1 MDELRLQKIKEVE
14 ELREKGI
21 NPYPY
26 HFDVSQKLAEI
37 REKFDHLQN
46 GEKDE
51 NFKISTAGRVMA
63 IRHHGRSA
71 FFVIQDST
79 GRLQCYINVQ
89 VGKDEFNTFKEY
101 VKVGDFIG
109 VKGFPFKSHT
119 GELSIFAQSYQ
130 ILSKAIR
137 ILPEKWHGLT
147 DKEKIYRQRYVDT
160 IVNREAFERFK
171 KRYSI
176 IRMIR
181 DFMNEEGFLEV
192 ETPILQF
199 VTGGATARPF
209 VTHLNVYDI
218 PMYLKIAHELYL
230 KRYIVG
236 GYDSVYEINKCF
248 RNEGVSYKHNPEFTM
263 MECYKAYADYN
274 DMMDLTERL
283 VTHVI
288 EKTNGKL
295 KIEYQGKE
303 IDFTRPWK
311 RIKMR
316 DYIMEHLNVDILE
329 DSDEKMLET
338 LRAHNVEPSMKERGH
353 YIEKLWD
360 LVEDTI
366 VNPTFLLDH
375 PVDISPL
382 AKRHRE
388 DPRLTERFE
397 VIVNG
402 NELANAFSELNDPLD
417 QRKRFEAQAALREAG
432 DEEAQMMDFD
442 FLRALEY
449 GMPPTGGLGI
459 GIDRLVMFATNAAT
473 IKDVIAFPIV
483 RPEEF
488 TTEGLEVEEEKEE
501 KEEK

>member
-1 MDELRLQKIKEVE
+1 MDELRMQKIKEVE

-26 HFDVSQKLAEI
+26 RFEISHKLIEI
-37 REKFDHLQN
+37 RERFEHLEK

-51 NFKISTAGRVMA
+51 NFDVSIAGRVMA
-63 IRHHGRSA
+63 VRHHGRSA
-71 FFVIQDST
+71 FFVLQDST
-79 GRLQCYINVQ
+79 DRLQCYINVQ
-89 VGKDEFNTFKEY
+89 VGEEEFKTFKEY
-101 VKVGDFIG
+101 VKVGDFVG

-119 GELSIFAQSYQ
+119 GELSVFTKTFE

-160 IVNREAFERFK
+160 IVNRDSFERLK
-171 KRYSI
+171 KRYEI
-176 IRMIR
+176 IRLVR

-209 VTHLNVYDI
+209 VTHLNVFDM

-236 GYDSVYEINKCF
+236 GYDAVYEVNKCF

-274 DMMDLTERL
+274 DMMELTERL
-283 VTHVI
+283 ITHVI
-288 EKTNGKL
+288 EKINGSL
-295 KIEYQGKE
+295 KVVYQGKE
-303 IDFTRPWK
+303 IDFSRPWK

-316 DYIMEHLNVDILE
+316 DYIKEKLGVDIVE
-329 DSDEKMLET
+329 DPDEKLLEV
-338 LRAHNVEPSMKERGH
+338 LKSHNAEPPIKERGH

-360 LVEDTI
+360 LVEDTV
-366 VNPTFLLDH
+366 VNPTFLIDH

-397 VIVNG
+397 VIVAG
-402 NELANAFSELNDPLD
+402 NELANAFSELNDPID
-417 QRKRFEAQAALREAG
+417 QRKRFEAQAAMRERG

-459 GIDRLVMFATNAAT
+459 GIDRLVMFATDAPS

-488 TTEGLEVEEEKEE
+488 NAEGLEVEEDGEE
-501 KEEK
+501 

>member
-1 MDELRLQKIKEVE
+1 MDNLRLQKIKEIE

-26 HFDVSQKLAEI
+26 RFDVEQKLLEI
-37 REKFDHLQN
+37 REKFDSLEN
-46 GEKDE
+46 GAKVEDAKL
-51 NFKISTAGRVMA
+51 STAGRVMA
-63 IRHHGRSA
+63 IRYHGKSI

-79 GRLQCYINVQ
+79 DKLQCYLNVSI
-89 VGKDEFNTFKEY
+89 GEKFEIFKEY
-101 VKVGDFIG
+101 VKVGDFVG

-119 GELSIFAQSYQ
+119 GELSIFAESYE

-160 IVNREAFERFK
+160 IVNRDAFERFK
-171 KRYSI
+171 TRYHI

-181 DFMNEEGFLEV
+181 EFMNSEGFLEV
-192 ETPILQF
+192 ETPILQS
-199 VTGGATARPF
+199 VTGGATAKPF
-209 VTHLNVYDI
+209 ITHLNVFDI
-218 PMYLKIAHELYL
+218 DMYMKIAHELYL
-230 KRYIVG
+230 KRYVVG
-236 GYDSVYEINKCF
+236 GYEAVYEINKCF

-283 VTHVI
+283 ITHVI
-288 EKTNGKL
+288 EQVNGTL
-295 KIEYQGKE
+295 KITYQGRE
-303 IDFTRPWK
+303 VDFSRPWK
-311 RIKMR
+311 RVKMR
-316 DYIMEHLNVDILE
+316 DYIKNHLGVDILE
-329 DSDEKMLET
+329 DSDDKMVET
-338 LRAHNVEPSMKERGH
+338 LKTHDALPPVMERGH

-360 LVEDTI
+360 LVEDTV
-366 VNPTFLLDH
+366 VNPTFLVDH

-388 DPRLTERFE
+388 DSRLTERFE
-397 VIVNG
+397 VIILG
-402 NELANAFSELNDPLD
+402 NELANAFSELNDPID
-417 QRKRFEAQAALREAG
+417 QRKRFEVQSALRQAG
-432 DEEAQMMDFD
+432 DEEAQMMDYD

-459 GIDRLVMFATNAAT
+459 GIDRLVMFATDASN
-473 IKDVIAFPIV
+473 IKEVIAFPLV

-488 TTEGLEVEEEKEE
+488 SVEGLEMEEEEK
-501 KEEK
+501 

>member
-1 MDELRLQKIKEVE
+1 MDNLRLQKIREVE

-26 HFDVSQKLAEI
+26 RFNVENKLSEI
-37 REKFDHLQN
+37 HEKFDSLES
-46 GEKDE
+46 GGKVEDAKL
-51 NFKISTAGRVMA
+51 STAGRVMA
-63 IRHHGRSA
+63 IRYHGKSI

-79 GRLQCYINVQ
+79 AKLQCYLNVSI
-89 VGKDEFNTFKEY
+89 GEKFEIFKEY
-101 VKVGDFIG
+101 IKVGDFVG
-109 VKGFPFKSHT
+109 VRGFPFKSHT
-119 GELSIFAQSYQ
+119 GELSIFVESYE

-147 DKEKIYRQRYVDT
+147 DKEKIYRQRYVET
-160 IVNREAFERFK
+160 IVNRDAFERFK
-171 KRYSI
+171 TRYQI

-181 DFMNEEGFLEV
+181 DFMNSEGFLEV

-209 VTHLNVYDI
+209 ATHLNVFDI
-218 PMYLKIAHELYL
+218 DMYMKIAHELYL
-230 KRYIVG
+230 KRYVVG
-236 GYDSVYEINKCF
+236 GYEAVYEINKCF

-283 VTHVI
+283 ITHVI
-288 EKTNGKL
+288 EEVNGTL
-295 KIEYQGKE
+295 KITYQGRE
-303 IDFTRPWK
+303 VDFSRPWK
-311 RIKMR
+311 RVKMR
-316 DYIMEHLNVDILE
+316 DYIREHLGVDILE
-329 DSDEKMLET
+329 DSDNKMVEVLK
-338 LRAHNVEPSMKERGH
+338 AHNALPPVMERGH

-360 LVEDTI
+360 LVEDT
-366 VNPTFLLDH
+366 VVDPTFLIDH

-397 VIVNG
+397 VIILG
-402 NELANAFSELNDPLD
+402 NELANAFSELNDPID
-417 QRKRFEAQAALREAG
+417 QRKRFESQAALRQAG
-432 DEEAQMMDFD
+432 DEEAQMMDYD

-459 GIDRLVMFATNAAT
+459 GIDRLVMFATNAPT
-473 IKDVIAFPIV
+473 IKEVIAFPLV

-488 TTEGLEVEEEKEE
+488 SAEGLEIEEEKEE
-501 KEEK
+501 